1 MPTLRRERAT
11 LLMIGVCLGTLILEA
26 TATLIQRTRPPK
38 DGYSP
43 VRGRWSRE
51 PRNTL
56 GYRDTEHQRAR
67 PGGVRRIVFIGD
79 SFTHGVGIQFD
90 DTYGKRVERALA
102 LRHGGVWESIVLAVP
117 GIGAEQEAAI
127 VETEALGFEPD
138 ILVLGYVLNDAEEA
152 DAAERRRAVA
162 WVQAEEAKRSPPPWR
177 RSALLSLI
185 ADRLEAARQ
194 NRLRIENHLALYR
207 EDAPGFKKARDAIGR
222 IAQRCRERGVQF
234 IGVVFPLFANPL
246 DSDYPFEEIHRKVG
260 EIFRASGAE
269 VVDLLPYYRG
279 MDWRLLVV
287 EGERDEHPSELAHR
301 IASQALVS
309 AIESSRPEY
318 ALEARVESRRNAS
331 HSGPRPR

>member
-1 MPTLRRERAT
+1 MQTTRRERAA
-11 LLMIGVCLGTLILEA
+11 LLTIGVCLGVLTLEGA
-26 TATLIQRTRPPK
+26 ATLIQRARPAK

-51 PRNTL
+51 PLNTL
-56 GYRDTEHQRAR
+56 GYRDTNHEKAK
-67 PGGVRRIVFIGD
+67 PLDVRRIVFIGD

-102 LRHGGVWESIVLAVP
+102 LRHGGAWESIVLAVP
-117 GIGAEQEAAI
+117 GIGTEQEAAI
-127 VETEALGFEPD
+127 VENEALAFEPD
-138 ILVLGYVLNDAEEA
+138 ILVLGYVLNDAEET
-152 DAAERRRAVA
+152 DAAERRRALA
-162 WVQAEEAKRSPPPWR
+162 WAQAREERRNPAPWR

-194 NRLRIENHLALYR
+194 NRLRVENHLALYG
-207 EDAPGFKKARDAIGR
+207 ENAPGLKKVTDAIGR
-222 IAQRCRERGVQF
+222 IARRCRERGVRF
-234 IGVVFPLFANPL
+234 IGVIFPLFANPL
-246 DSDYPFEEIHRKVG
+246 DSDYPFEGVHVKVAG
-260 EIFRASGAE
+260 LFRDSGAV

-309 AIESSRPEY
+309 AIESSAPEQTLQARAHARPAPGHPGEH
-318 ALEARVESRRNAS
+318 SR
-331 HSGPRPR
+331 